1 MYPVLFDALAQLKE
15 EVRAE
20 AAAEAAEEAAEVGEE
35 ESGYDIDEALR
46 DEL

>member
-20 AAAEAAEEAAEVGEE
+20 AAAEAAEVEEE
-35 ESGYDIDEALR
+35 ESGYDIDGALR

>member
-20 AAAEAAEEAAEVGEE
+20 AAAEAAEEAAEDGEE